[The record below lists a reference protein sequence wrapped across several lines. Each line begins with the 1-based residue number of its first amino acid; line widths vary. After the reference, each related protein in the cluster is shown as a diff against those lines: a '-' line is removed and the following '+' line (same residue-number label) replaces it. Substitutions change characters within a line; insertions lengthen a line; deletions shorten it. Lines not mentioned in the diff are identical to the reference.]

1 MWDKHHLEEGDPLK
15 PTRYLVINPNGTF
28 AEYDQ
33 PLGVLDAQ
41 EVVGGDI
48 EMMPTPRDVNVTV
61 LANEEGKRLGLDAN
75 WKATALIRSHL
86 RPTDFVA
93 GNVIVAG
100 PADPDGELS
109 SLSDED
115 ISTIKELTDR

>member
-1 MWDKHHLEEGDPLK
+1 MK
-15 PTRYLVINPNGTF
+15 PTRYLVIHPNGRF
-28 AEYDQ
+28 SEYDQ
-33 PLGVLDAQ
+33 ALPVDEAQ
-41 EVVGGDI
+41 DLVGGDI
-48 EMMPTPRDVNVTV
+48 EVMPTPRDVNVTV
-61 LANEEGKRLGLDAN
+61 IANEEGKRLGLDAN

-115 ISTIKELTDR
+115 ISTIKELTEK